1 MHLIAFMVF
10 IYLSVIII
18 GIIHGL
24 EPGHGWPVAVYFSLK
39 KERRLF
45 YGLTTSAIISFFHFI
60 SSIAV
65 VALFLFF
72 NKQFD
77 LTSWPVAKYVAF
89 IILLFLAIKA
99 WFEKPEELEKK
110 KAANLWQIA
119 SYALVLGF
127 VHEEEFAILAF
138 CIGGN
143 NCLALMIF
151 YALAVT
157 LTLITVTLL
166 AIKSYLLIES
176 KIKKYE
182 NYFHKVFAIILL
194 VIAITYL
201 FRF

>member
-1 MHLIAFMVF
+1 MLSIYFGVILIG
-10 IYLSVIII
+10 LL
-18 GIIHGL
+18 HGL
-24 EPGHGWPVAVYFSLK
+24 EPGHGWPVAVYYSIKRQNRVLNGIVSSL
-39 KERRLF
+39 
-45 YGLTTSAIISFFHFI
+45 IIAFFHFF

-65 VALFLFF
+65 VVAFLLFNEKF
-72 NKQFD
+72 N
-77 LTSWPVAKYVAF
+77 LTSFPVARYLAF
-89 IILLFLAIKA
+89 LLLLLLAIKA

-157 LTLITVTLL
+157 
-166 AIKSYLLIES
+166 
-176 KIKKYE
+176 
-182 NYFHKVFAIILL
+182 
-194 VIAITYL
+194 
-201 FRF
+201 